1 MKYISF
7 LLSLLLL
14 CGLLLTLPGTAYAD
28 SVLELPASVK
38 LIEDGAFYGDRA
50 LGTVVLP
57 DGITEIRS
65 RAFADSSV
73 REMNLPASLNFIADD
88 AFDASSNVAFTASAD
103 SYGYSWA
110 KTHGFPVTDPDAVTY
125 RALLIGNNAYKSNP
139 LQGCINDMNA
149 MSSLLLSFSNGFSCT
164 VRPDQTKSD
173 MLSAIGSVFADAAG
187 RDVSLFYYAGHGRGY
202 TGTDSHGALV
212 GIDDTYLTSSELA
225 AALSRVPGRVI
236 VILDSCY
243 SGSAIDR
250 DDGDGLADQETYD
263 RDSGDGLRELEAF
276 NQSMIDAFTACE
288 PTFVLSDDEVFD
300 AGELAQSKFVVITAC
315 GKSQIAGELNGHG
328 LFTAALVT
336 GGGCNYGSSAYTGSM
351 PADTNGDSRLSVE
364 EIASYTANAVAGRNA
379 SQTVQSYAADMS
391 ETLFRR

>member
-7 LLSLLLL
+7 ILSLLLL
-14 CGLLLTLPGTAYAD
+14 CGLLLTLPGAAYAD

-65 RAFADSSV
+65 RAFSDSSV
-73 REMNLPASLNFIADD
+73 KEMNLPASLGFIADD
-88 AFDASSNVAFTASAD
+88 AFDASSNVAFTAAAD

-125 RALLIGNNAYKSNP
+125 RALLIGNNAYKNNP

-149 MSSLLLSFSNGFSCT
+149 MSNLLLSFSNGFFCT
-164 VRPDQTKSD
+164 ARPDQTKSG

-187 RDVSLFYYAGHGRGY
+187 KDVSLFYYAGHGRGY

-243 SGSAIDR
+243 SGAAIDR
-250 DDGDGLADQETYD
+250 DG
-263 RDSGDGLRELEAF
+263 GDGLRELEAF

-288 PTFVLSDDEVFD
+288 PTLVLSDDEVFD

-315 GKSQIAGELNGHG
+315 GKSQIAGEVNGHG